1 MKKKINPDDVRTE
14 QDIFDEMC
22 KNYIKLGN
30 LLSEFE
36 KMMKKND
43 NTNRNKSYAGS

>member
-1 MKKKINPDDVRTE
+1 MEKQINPDDVRTG

-22 KNYIKLGN
+22 KTYIKLGS

-36 KMMKKND
+36 RMMKK
-43 NTNRNKSYAGS
+43 